1 MRVDKQ
7 GRPERRTT
15 LPTLRRRVEVS
26 SRDIAER
33 QPSAASAARP
43 AKSRRAAEQAM
54 PTRQQVLRQMGDEDL
69 MEQFQTGVV
78 EAYDLLVG
86 RYKDPLSNYLYRFLG
101 DMKEVEDLLQETFL
115 RVYRN
120 RHSYRRIA
128 KFSTWLY
135 TIAGN
140 LARSEY
146 RKRKRR
152 KVFSLQAVNRD
163 DEEYEVEIPDETF
176 SPDRHT
182 ESVFQGRY
190 IHEAL
195 KRIPSEFR
203 EVVVLRDIQ
212 QLAYEE
218 IADITGLPMG
228 TVKSRINRGRTKL
241 QVMLEEVYPFVRSAS
256 EAEEVEEI

>member
-1 MRVDKQ
+1 MPASESHPNNV
-7 GRPERRTT
+7 
-15 LPTLRRRVEVS
+15 
-26 SRDIAER
+26 
-33 QPSAASAARP
+33 QPSRGAAPRLNSH
-43 AKSRRAAEQAM
+43 RRAHAGSHYQALM
-54 PTRQQVLRQMGDEDL
+54 QMCDEDL
-69 MEQFQTGVV
+69 MLQFQAGTV
-78 EAYDLLVG
+78 EAFDLLIS
-86 RYKDPLSNYLYRFLG
+86 RYRDPLTNYIYRFLG
-101 DMKEVEDLLQETFL
+101 DMKECEDLLQETFL

-152 KVFSLQAVNRD
+152 RLFSIQSVNRD

-182 ESVFQGRY
+182 ESTIQDHY
-190 IHEAL
+190 IQEAL
-195 KRIPSEFR
+195 KQIPEEFR
-203 EVVVLRDIQ
+203 EVVVLRDVQ

-218 IADITGLPMG
+218 IAQITGLPMG

-241 QVMLEEVYPFVRSAS
+241 QFLLKDIYAAS
-256 EAEEVEEI
+256 EE

>member
-1 MRVDKQ
+1 MPGSNQKTKDARP
-7 GRPERRTT
+7 GRITA
-15 LPTLRRRVEVS
+15 RRRKQ
-26 SRDIAER
+26 R
-33 QPSAASAARP
+33 
-43 AKSRRAAEQAM
+43 RRAD
-54 PTRQQVLRQMGDEDL
+54 TNSHYQVLLRMGDEDL
-69 MEQFQTGVV
+69 MLHFQAGTV
-78 EAYDLLVG
+78 EAFDILVS
-86 RYKDPLSNYLYRFLG
+86 RYRDPLTNYIYRFLG
-101 DMKEVEDLLQETFL
+101 DMKECEDLLQETFL

-152 KVFSLQAVNRD
+152 RLFSIQSVNRD
-163 DEEYEVEIPDETF
+163 AEEYEVEIPDETF

-182 ESVFQGRY
+182 ESTIQDHY
-190 IHEAL
+190 IQEAL
-195 KRIPSEFR
+195 NQIPEEFR
-203 EVVVLRDIQ
+203 EVVVLRDVQ

-218 IADITGLPMG
+218 IAQITGLPMG

-241 QVMLEEVYPFVRSAS
+241 QLLLKDIYLPPQ
-256 EAEEVEEI
+256 

>member
-1 MRVDKQ
+1 MT
-7 GRPERRTT
+7 RTDSSKPDMPKT
-15 LPTLRRRVEVS
+15 LSKKNRKRSPRKTAPHSHFEMLVEMS
-26 SRDIAER
+26 
-33 QPSAASAARP
+33 
-43 AKSRRAAEQAM
+43 
-54 PTRQQVLRQMGDEDL
+54 DEDL
-69 MEQFQTGVV
+69 MSFFQAGTV
-78 EAYDLLVG
+78 EAFDLLVS
-86 RYKDPLSNYLYRFLG
+86 RYKDPLTNYIYRFLG
-101 DMKEVEDLLQETFL
+101 DMKECEDLLQETFL

-152 KVFSLQAVNRD
+152 RLYSLQSVNRD
-163 DEEYEVEIPDETF
+163 EEEFEVEIPDETF

-182 ESVFQGRY
+182 ESTIQDYY
-190 IHEAL
+190 IQEAL
-195 KRIPSEFR
+195 KQIPEEFR
-203 EVVVLRDIQ
+203 EVVVLRDVQ

-218 IADITGLPMG
+218 IAEITGLPMG

-241 QVMLEEVYPFVRSAS
+241 QALLKDVYSPHPMGN
-256 EAEEVEEI
+256 

>member
-1 MRVDKQ
+1 MPDLKPALKKQ
-7 GRPERRTT
+7 TF
-15 LPTLRRRVEVS
+15 
-26 SRDIAER
+26 AK
-33 QPSAASAARP
+33 AA
-43 AKSRRAAEQAM
+43 AM
-54 PTRQQVLRQMGDEDL
+54 PRTPASKNREVLAEMTDEDL
-69 MEQFQTGVV
+69 MNQFQMGTV
-78 EAYDLLVG
+78 EAFDILVG
-86 RYKDPLSNYLYRFLG
+86 RYHDPLTNYIYRFLG
-101 DMKEVEDLLQETFL
+101 DAKECEDLLQETFL

-152 KVFSLQAVNRD
+152 RLYSLQSVNRD

-176 SPDRHT
+176 SPDKHAEATIQDRHI
-182 ESVFQGRY
+182 Q
-190 IHEAL
+190 EAL
-195 KRIPSEFR
+195 AQIPEEFR
-203 EVVVLRDIQ
+203 EVVVLRDVQ

-241 QVMLEEVYPFVRSAS
+241 QGILKDVYSPH
-256 EAEEVEEI
+256 ED

>member
-1 MRVDKQ
+1 M
-7 GRPERRTT
+7 TT
-15 LPTLRRRVEVS
+15 KPTLRQRILKRRTETADATTVRAV
-26 SRDIAER
+26 RKRTLAE
-33 QPSAASAARP
+33 
-43 AKSRRAAEQAM
+43 M
-54 PTRQQVLRQMGDEDL
+54 NDEDL
-69 MEQFQTGVV
+69 MEYFQQGVL
-78 EAYDLLVG
+78 EAYDILVS
-86 RYKDPLSNYLYRFLG
+86 RYKDPLSNYIYRFLG
-101 DMKEVEDLLQETFL
+101 DIKEVEDLLQETFL

-152 KVFSLQAVNRD
+152 RIYSLNATNRD
-163 DEEYEVEIPDETF
+163 DEDYEVEIPDESF
-176 SPDRHT
+176 SPDVHT
-182 ESVFQGRY
+182 ESTIQDHFVQ
-190 IHEAL
+190 EAL
-195 KRIPSEFR
+195 AQISPEFR
-203 EVVVLRDIQ
+203 EVVVLRDVQ

-241 QVMLEEVYPFVRSAS
+241 QALLKDVYVPGG
-256 EAEEVEEI
+256 E